1 MYGPT
6 ETTVWST
13 VAEVTDADVSIG
25 RPVANT
31 QVYVL
36 DERLQVVPAGR
47 IGELYIGGAGVVRGY
62 WNRTDLT
69 AERFVSSPFRRDERL
84 YRTGDLVRHRPD
96 GSLEFCGR
104 ADHQV
109 KIRGHRVELGEI
121 EACLDADERVQ
132 MSVVVARTDSPG
144 TSRLVAY
151 VAAPGHVQESSA
163 LAADL
168 KARVRRVLP
177 EVMVPAQVIVL
188 NGLPQTPNGKIDRN
202 ALPAATEASAPVATA
217 AALPVTPVNGPVA
230 TAEAEVRIAAVWREL
245 LGGRDVGVGDNFF
258 DVGGD
263 SLLAVQAHRRL
274 REVFGVDLTLTD
286 LFRYPTIRSLADHL
300 TPSAS
305 PSALAPASQ
314 RAGRRRQLM
323 QRRQAG

>member
-13 VAEVTDADVSIG
+13 VAEVTGADVSIG

-36 DERLQVVPAGR
+36 DEQRQLLPPGA

-62 WNRTDLT
+62 WNRPDLT
-69 AERFVSSPFRRDERL
+69 AERFVPSPFTAGERL
-84 YRTGDLVRHRPD
+84 YRTGDLVRYRQD
-96 GSLEFCGR
+96 GALDFCGR

-109 KIRGHRVELGEI
+109 KIRGHRIELGEI
-121 EACLDADERVQ
+121 EACLDTDDRVQ
-132 MSVVVARTDSPG
+132 MSVVIARTDSSG

-151 VAAPGHVQESSA
+151 VAAPDHAAASSA
-163 LAADL
+163 LATEL
-168 KARVRRVLP
+168 KARVRRALP
-177 EVMVPAQVIVL
+177 DVMVPSQVIVL
-188 NGLPQTPNGKIDRN
+188 AELPRTPNGKIDRK
-202 ALPAATEASAPVATA
+202 ALPAAAEATA
-217 AALPVTPVNGPVA
+217 APAISAAPPVKHLDRPA
-230 TAEAEVRIAAVWREL
+230 TSADAERRIAAVWREL
-245 LGGRDVGVGDNFF
+245 LGGRDVGPGDNFF

-274 REVFGVDLTLTD
+274 REVFGIDLALTD
-286 LFRYPTIRSLADHL
+286 LFRYPTIRSLADHIVPA
-300 TPSAS
+300 TPSS
-305 PSALAPASQ
+305 TPAPASQ